1 MKNNQW
7 LNTIVIL
14 AALGMPLVYLASVYS
29 FLPDTVPTHFNLE
42 GKADGFSEKS
52 TLIFTTILLDLVGLG
67 TYYLL
72 KFLPQIDPKKTA
84 GQSPVFLNKIGLV
97 LVVFMGILN
106 MIILHSAVNTNFNG
120 TKFILPLMGL
130 LFVFMGN
137 YMHTIKPNYFAGF
150 RTPWALEDPDNWRVT
165 HLLAGKIWVIG
176 GLISTILSL
185 VLPMAAGWIIF
196 TAITIIISIV
206 PFIFSYRYFKKHQS
220 K

>member
-1 MKNNQW
+1 MKNNQS
-7 LNTIVIL
+7 LNIIIIV

-29 FLPDTVPTHFNLE
+29 YLPNTVPTHFNIE
-42 GKADGFSEKS
+42 GKADGFGEKS
-52 TLIFTTILLDLVGLG
+52 TLIFTTLLLDVVGLSS
-67 TYYLL
+67 YFLL

-106 MIILHSAVNTNFNG
+106 MIILQSAVNSNFNG
-120 TKFILPLMGL
+120 TKYILPLMSL

-150 RTPWALEDPDNWRVT
+150 RTPWALEDPDNWRAT
-165 HLLAGKIWVIG
+165 HLLAGKLWVVG
-176 GLISTILSL
+176 GLVAAILSL
-185 VLPMAAGWIIF
+185 VLSSVAGWIVF
-196 TAITIIISIV
+196 TAITVIISIV

-220 K
+220 

>member
-1 MKNNQW
+1 MKNNQS
-7 LNTIVIL
+7 LNIIIIV

-29 FLPDTVPTHFNLE
+29 YLPNTVPTHFNIE
-42 GKADGFSEKS
+42 GKADGFGEKS
-52 TLIFTTILLDLVGLG
+52 TLIFTTLLLDVVGL
-67 TYYLL
+67 TSYFLL

-106 MIILHSAVNTNFNG
+106 MIILQSAVNSNFNG
-120 TKFILPLMGL
+120 TKYILPLMSL

-150 RTPWALEDPDNWRVT
+150 RTPWALEDPDNWRAT
-165 HLLAGKIWVIG
+165 HLLAGKLWVVG
-176 GLISTILSL
+176 GLVAAILSL
-185 VLPMAAGWIIF
+185 VLSSAAGWIVF
-196 TAITIIISIV
+196 TAITVIISIV

-220 K
+220 

>member
-14 AALGMPLVYLASVYS
+14 AALGMPLLYLASVYS
-29 FLPDTVPTHFNLE
+29 FLPETVPTHFNLE
-42 GKADGFSEKS
+42 GKADGFGKKS
-52 TLIFTTILLDLVGLG
+52 TLIFKTILLDVVGLSS
-67 TYYLL
+67 YFLMKY
-72 KFLPQIDPKKTA
+72 LPQIDPKKSA

-106 MIILHSAVNTNFNG
+106 KIIIQSSVNSSFNG
-120 TKFILPLMGL
+120 TKYILPLLSL

-150 RTPWALEDPDNWRVT
+150 RTPWALEDPDNWRAT

-176 GLISTILSL
+176 GLVAAILSL
-185 VLPMAAGWIIF
+185 VLPSVAGWIVF
-196 TAITIIISIV
+196 TAITVIISIV
-206 PFIFSYRYFKKHQS
+206 PFIFSFRYYKKHQS
-220 K
+220 

>member
-1 MKNNQW
+1 MKNNQS
-7 LNTIVIL
+7 LNIIIIV

-29 FLPDTVPTHFNLE
+29 YLPNTVPTHFNIE
-42 GKADGFSEKS
+42 GKADGFGEKS
-52 TLIFTTILLDLVGLG
+52 TLIFTTLLLDVVGLSS
-67 TYYLL
+67 YFLL

-106 MIILHSAVNTNFNG
+106 MIILQSAVNSKFNG
-120 TKFILPLMGL
+120 TKYILPLMSL

-150 RTPWALEDPDNWRVT
+150 RTPWALEDPDNWRAT
-165 HLLAGKIWVIG
+165 HLLAGKLWVVG
-176 GLISTILSL
+176 GLVAAILSL
-185 VLPMAAGWIIF
+185 VLSSVAGWIVF
-196 TAITIIISIV
+196 TAITVIISIV

-220 K
+220 

>member
-1 MKNNQW
+1 MKKNQS
-7 LNTIVIL
+7 LNIIVIL

-42 GKADGFSEKS
+42 GKADGFGEKS
-52 TLIFTTILLDLVGLG
+52 TLIFTTILLDVVGLSS
-67 TYYLL
+67 YFLL
-72 KFLPQIDPKKTA
+72 KYLPQIDPEKSA

-106 MIILHSAVNTNFNG
+106 MIILQSAVNSGFNG
-120 TKFILPLMGL
+120 TKYILPLMSL

-150 RTPWALEDPDNWRVT
+150 RTPWALEDPANWRAT

-176 GLISTILSL
+176 GLVSTVLSL
-185 VLPMAAGWIIF
+185 TLPSVAGWIIF
-196 TAITIIISIV
+196 TAITVIISLV
-206 PFIFSYRYFKKHQS
+206 PFIFS
-220 K
+220 

>member
-1 MKNNQW
+1 MKQPSS
-7 LNTIVIL
+7 ISIIIII
-14 AALGMPLVYLASVYS
+14 AALGIPLVYLASVYN
-29 FLPDTVPTHFNLE
+29 FLPDTVPTHFNFE

-97 LVVFMGILN
+97 MVVFMGILN
-106 MIILHSAVNTNFNG
+106 MIILQSAVNTHFNG
-120 TKFILPLMGL
+120 TKYILPLMGL

-176 GLISTILSL
+176 GLTSTILSL
-185 VLPMAAGWIIF
+185 LLPMTAGWIIF
-196 TAITIIISIV
+196 TAITIIISVV
-206 PFIFSYRYFKKHQS
+206 PFIFSYRHFKKHQP

>member
-1 MKNNQW
+1 MKNNQS
-7 LNTIVIL
+7 LNIIIIV

-29 FLPDTVPTHFNLE
+29 YLPNTVPTHFNIE
-42 GKADGFSEKS
+42 GKADGFGEKS
-52 TLIFTTILLDLVGLG
+52 TLIFTTLLLDVVGLSS
-67 TYYLL
+67 YFLL

-106 MIILHSAVNTNFNG
+106 MIILQSAVNSNFNG
-120 TKFILPLMGL
+120 TKYILPLMSL

-150 RTPWALEDPDNWRVT
+150 RTPWALEDPDNWRAT
-165 HLLAGKIWVIG
+165 HLLAGKLWVVG
-176 GLISTILSL
+176 GLVAAILSL
-185 VLPMAAGWIIF
+185 VLSSAAGWIVF
-196 TAITIIISIV
+196 TAITVIISIV

-220 K
+220 

>member
-1 MKNNQW
+1 MKKNQS
-7 LNTIVIL
+7 LNIIVIL

-42 GKADGFSEKS
+42 GKADGFGEKS
-52 TLIFTTILLDLVGLG
+52 TLIFTTILLDVVGLSS
-67 TYYLL
+67 YFLL
-72 KFLPQIDPKKTA
+72 KYLPQIDPKKSA

-106 MIILHSAVNTNFNG
+106 MIILQSAVNSGFNG
-120 TKFILPLMGL
+120 TKYILPLMSL

-150 RTPWALEDPDNWRVT
+150 RTPWALEDPDNWRAT

-176 GLISTILSL
+176 GLVSTVLSL
-185 VLPMAAGWIIF
+185 TLPSVAGWIIF
-196 TAITIIISIV
+196 TAITVIISLV

-220 K
+220 